1 MGAASRD
8 CKEVYID
15 RNGEYRNMRINTNIS
30 AIISNNALQ
39 KSQNA
44 LSDSIQ
50 KLSSGYKINS
60 SADDPAGCAISE
72 KMRIQLRGLEQAK
85 NNTTDGISVL
95 NTAEGAIVE
104 IQSMLTRLKELTVQ
118 AANDVNSDDERSA
131 IQQEINNINEEID
144 RISNQTEFNTQPLI
158 NGNLSRRVYSD
169 CQGVNQLSIS
179 DGFTAGIYGV
189 TITQDARQAIIAG
202 GQINMSATATI
213 TKDQA
218 GTISVNGYSIKIEEG
233 DSLDNVM
240 DSIITGIGLT
250 GGKAFAITDTTN
262 DTKANGT
269 EYAGYTPVTT
279 YAGSRLVIMTEQ
291 YGRNQKLDIVCDNE
305 ELAGLLGITE
315 AYDADGDGVGIHAEG
330 SDVVA
335 EFAKEKDANGNET
348 GNRVGFEDS
357 AVISSN
363 GTKITIKDVN
373 NKEFV
378 MDIPGNVAGTTFDDT
393 INSKQSGKSL
403 AAGGTATDINQEVT
417 DVGTMSIHVGANE
430 NQVIILDIPPITSYT
445 IGTDTINVMT
455 GYTAQLAISSVDT
468 AINYVN
474 SVRSKIGAYENRFE
488 HTTNNLDVSDENIN
502 KALSAKIDTD
512 MAEEMTEYTSQT
524 VLTQAATSILSQ
536 ANQRPSE
543 VLQLLQK

>member
-1 MGAASRD
+1 
-8 CKEVYID
+8 
-15 RNGEYRNMRINTNIS
+15 MRINTNIS

-44 LSDSIQ
+44 LSNSIQ

-269 EYAGYTPVTT
+269 EYAGYTPVTS

>member
-1 MGAASRD
+1 MQPAGTAKK
-8 CKEVYID
+8 CNYD

-44 LSDSIQ
+44 LSNSIQ

-131 IQQEINNINEEID
+131 IQQEIDNINEEID

-202 GQINMSATATI
+202 GQINMSATAAI

-269 EYAGYTPVTT
+269 EYAGYTPVTS

>member
-1 MGAASRD
+1 MQPAGTAKK
-8 CKEVYID
+8 CNYD

-44 LSDSIQ
+44 LSNSIQ

>member
-1 MGAASRD
+1 MQPAGTAKK
-8 CKEVYID
+8 CNYD

-44 LSDSIQ
+44 LSNSIQ

-131 IQQEINNINEEID
+131 IQQEIDNINEEID
-144 RISNQTEFNTQPLI
+144 RISDQTEFNTQPLI

-202 GQINMSATATI
+202 GQINMSATAAI

-269 EYAGYTPVTT
+269 EYAGYTPVTS